1 MAEKNRKWVLKSR
14 PQGLVDRSN
23 FEWREEPVPDI
34 GDGEFL
40 VRNLWLSCDPTQ
52 RGWMEFDTYVPA
64 IPIGEVMRSASAGQV
79 VESKHADFARGDLV
93 SGAFGW
99 QDYAVS
105 NGDGLVP
112 PMRIPPGVDF
122 ATVLSLFGITGLTAY
137 FGLLDIGA
145 PKPGETVVVS
155 GAAGSTGSFAA
166 QIAKIKGARVIG
178 IAGGAKKCAWL
189 TDELGLD
196 ATIDYREENVG
207 GRLAELCPAGVDVYF
222 DNVGGEILDAVLA
235 HLANGA
241 RIALCGAIS
250 GYNDLAHMPG
260 IRNYVNLIIHRATM
274 RGFLVFDFAARIPEA
289 IVELSG
295 WAAAGQLKNQV
306 DVVDGLENA
315 PDALRRLF
323 TGENLGKQLV
333 KIADPELLSEPPR
346 T

>member
-1 MAEKNRKWVLKSR
+1 MAEPNRKWVLKSR

-23 FEWREEPVPDI
+23 FEWREEAVPTV
-34 GDGEFL
+34 GEGEFL
-40 VRNLWLSCDPTQ
+40 VRNLYLSCDPTQ

-64 IPIGEVMRSASAGQV
+64 IPIGEVMRSVSAGQV

-105 NGDGLVP
+105 KGDGLVP
-112 PMRIPPGVDF
+112 PMRIPPGVDL
-122 ATVLSLFGITGLTAY
+122 ATALSLFGITGLTAY

-145 PKPGETVVVS
+145 PTPGETVVVS

-196 ATIDYREENVG
+196 ATIDYREKNVG
-207 GRLAELCPAGVDVYF
+207 ARLAELCAKGVDVYF

-235 HLANGA
+235 HLADGA

-250 GYNDLAHMPG
+250 GYNDVAHMPG
-260 IRNYVNLIIHRATM
+260 IRNYVNLIVHRATM
-274 RGFLVFDFAARIPEA
+274 RGFLLFDFAARIPEA
-289 IVELSG
+289 IAELAG

-306 DVVDGLENA
+306 DIVNGLENA

-333 KIADPELLSEPPR
+333 KIADPE
-346 T
+346 